1 MPLAAKFEFLKGW
14 GLSQRLRLLIPRFV
28 EVCPPAEVE
37 RVDSERFRDNKFES
51 NELEISQSMLQMLS

>member
-1 MPLAAKFEFLKGW
+1 V